1 VKYIIGLPTDDVA
14 HREEFATVDALAEI
28 APTIEALGYEGVYVT
43 DHPMPPA
50 RFIETGGHHALEPTV
65 ALAVVGALTS
75 SLRLMTNLYILAY
88 RNPFLAAKAIA
99 TLDSLTGGR
108 VILGTGAGYLEPEF
122 HALGA
127 DFAARN
133 DRLDETIDL
142 MRETWTGEVVHASGP
157 EFDAP
162 GHVAL
167 PTPVQQPGPPIW
179 IGGNAPRAMR
189 RAAARGDGWIPMP
202 APAKFA
208 QRVRT
213 APLESLDDLRRML
226 GTLHEE
232 AERAGRTTPLD
243 VNFGPMGVG
252 YYGSDG
258 FEASAYVDQVG
269 ELTEMGVT
277 YAGVS
282 FEHPGSG
289 TVTTRAHF
297 LDLAGGFAETIGIS
311 QSS

>member
-1 VKYIIGLPTDDVA
+1 MRYILGLPTDDVA
-14 HREEFATVDALAEI
+14 HREEFATIDALAEI
-28 APTIEALGYEGVYVT
+28 APAVEALGYHGVYVT

-99 TLDSLTGGR
+99 SLDSLTGGR

-122 HALGA
+122 AALGA

-142 MRETWTGEVVHASGP
+142 LRKTWSGEVVHASGP
-157 EFDAP
+157 GFDAEQ

-167 PTPVQQPGPPIW
+167 PTPMQQPGPPIW
-179 IGGNAPRAMR
+179 IGGNAPRALR
-189 RAAARGDGWIPMP
+189 RAAQRGDGWIPMP

-213 APLESLDDLRRML
+213 ASLESLDDLRRML
-226 GTLHEE
+226 GVLREE
-232 AERAGRTTPLD
+232 AARAGRTDPID
-243 VNFGPMGVG
+243 VSFGPMGVG
-252 YYGSDG
+252 YFGAEG
-258 FEASAYVDQVG
+258 FSTAAYTDQIA

-277 YAGVS
+277 HAGVS

-289 TVTTRAHF
+289 VVTSRAQF
-297 LDLAGGFAETIGIS
+297 LDLAAGFADAVGLA
-311 QSS
+311 SS

>member
-1 VKYIIGLPTDDVA
+1 VRYLLGLPTDDVS
-14 HREEFATVDALAEI
+14 HREEFATVDALAEL
-28 APTIEALGYEGVYVT
+28 APAIEALGYHGVYVT

-99 TLDSLTGGR
+99 SLDSLTGGR

-122 HALGA
+122 AALGA
-127 DFAARN
+127 DFSARN

-142 MRETWTGEVVHASGP
+142 LRRTWSGEVVQASGP
-157 EFDAP
+157 GFDAEA

-179 IGGNAPRAMR
+179 IGGNAPRALR
-189 RAAARGDGWIPMP
+189 RAAQRGDGWIPMP

-208 QRVRT
+208 QRVRS

-226 GTLHEE
+226 GTLRGE

-243 VNFGPMGVG
+243 VSFGPMGVG
-252 YYGSDG
+252 YFGSDG
-258 FEASAYVDQVG
+258 FSVAAYTDQVA
-269 ELTEMGVT
+269 ELTDLGVT
-277 YAGVS
+277 HAGVS

-289 TVTTRAHF
+289 VVTSRAQF
-297 LDLAGGFAETIGIS
+297 LDLAGGFADAMGIA
-311 QSS
+311 SS

>member
-1 VKYIIGLPTDDVA
+1 VRYILGLPTDDVA
-14 HREEFATVDALAEI
+14 HREEFATVEALAEI
-28 APTIEALGYEGVYVT
+28 APTIEALGYHGVYVT

-99 TLDSLTGGR
+99 SLDSLTGGR

-127 DFAARN
+127 DFSARN
-133 DRLDETIDL
+133 DVLDETIDL
-142 MRETWTGEVVHASGP
+142 LRQTWTGDVVHATGRSF
-157 EFDAP
+157 EAD

-179 IGGNAPRAMR
+179 IGGNAPRALR
-189 RAAARGDGWIPMP
+189 RAAQRGDGWIPMP

-208 QRVRT
+208 QRVRS
-213 APLESLDDLRRML
+213 APLESLDDLRGML
-226 GTLHEE
+226 AMLREH
-232 AERAGRTTPLD
+232 AEQAGRTELID
-243 VNFGPMGVG
+243 VSFGPMGVG
-252 YYGSDG
+252 YFGSEG
-258 FEASAYVDQVG
+258 FEASAYLDQIA
-269 ELTEMGVT
+269 ELADMGVT
-277 YAGVS
+277 HAGVS

-289 TVTTRAHF
+289 VVTSRAQF
-297 LDLAGGFAETIGIS
+297 LELATGFAETAGIAPRS
-311 QSS
+311 

>member
-1 VKYIIGLPTDDVA
+1 MRYLIGLPTDDVA
-14 HREEFATVDALAEI
+14 HREEFATVEALAEI
-28 APTIEALGYEGVYVT
+28 APTLESLGYHGVYVT
-43 DHPMPPA
+43 DHPIPPA

-99 TLDSLTGGR
+99 SLDSLTDGR

-122 HALGA
+122 AALGA
-127 DFAARN
+127 DFSARN

-142 MRETWTGEVVHASGP
+142 LRRTWSGDVVHASGP
-157 EFDAP
+157 GFDAES

-167 PTPVQQPGPPIW
+167 PTPAQRPGPPIW
-179 IGGNAPRAMR
+179 IGGNAPRALR
-189 RAAARGDGWIPMP
+189 RAAQRGDGWIPMP

-208 QRVRT
+208 QRVRS
-213 APLESLDDLRRML
+213 APLESLDDLRAML
-226 GTLHEE
+226 ATLREE
-232 AERAGRTTPLD
+232 ADRVGRTTPID
-243 VNFGPMGVG
+243 VSFGPMGVG
-252 YYGSDG
+252 YFGTAAFSI
-258 FEASAYVDQVG
+258 EAYTDQIA

-277 YAGVS
+277 HAGVS

-289 TVTTRAHF
+289 VVTSRTQF
-297 LDLAGGFAETIGIS
+297 LDLARGFADAVGIVTS
-311 QSS
+311 

>member
-1 VKYIIGLPTDDVA
+1 VRYLLGLPTDDVT
-14 HREEFATVDALAEI
+14 HREEFATVDALAEL
-28 APTIEALGYEGVYVT
+28 APSIEALGYHGVYVT

-99 TLDSLTGGR
+99 SLDSLTDGR

-122 HALGA
+122 AALGA
-127 DFAARN
+127 DFSARN
-133 DRLDETIDL
+133 GRLDETIDL
-142 MRETWTGEVVHASGP
+142 LRRTWTGEVVQARGP
-157 EFDAP
+157 GFDAEI

-179 IGGNAPRAMR
+179 IGGNAPRALR
-189 RAAARGDGWIPMP
+189 RAAQRGDGWIPMP

-208 QRVRT
+208 QRVRS
-213 APLESLDDLRRML
+213 APLESLDDLRAML
-226 GTLHEE
+226 ATLRKES
-232 AERAGRTTPLD
+232 ERAGRTAPLD
-243 VNFGPMGVG
+243 VSFGPMGVG
-252 YYGSDG
+252 YFGGEG
-258 FEASAYVDQVG
+258 FSVAAYTDQIA
-269 ELTEMGVT
+269 ELSEMGVT
-277 YAGVS
+277 HSGVS

-289 TVTTRAHF
+289 VVTSRAQF
-297 LDLAGGFAETIGIS
+297 LELAAGFADAVEIT
-311 QSS
+311 SS